1 MQIFSILSCQLGRIQ
16 TLRTVLREA
25 IKIDFPFLSETCPEQ
40 GVWGVLEVDLSLWK
54 QHQNIGMS
62 ALHGA
67 MYNHFFSM
75 LLYENWIIKEIVSS
89 RSGGG
94 VGCCLQSGIA
104 KNIKFQKMR
113 GGVKCS
119 IRNFKKIQKI
129 GGGQRYLDRFRI
141 EMDIFFYVIPYCE
154 SHF

>member
-1 MQIFSILSCQLGRIQ
+1 
-16 TLRTVLREA
+16 
-25 IKIDFPFLSETCPEQ
+25 
-40 GVWGVLEVDLSLWK
+40 
-54 QHQNIGMS
+54 MS

-113 GGVKCS
+113 GGSNVLS
-119 IRNFKKIQKI
+119 GILKKSRK
-129 GGGQRYLDRFRI
+129 
-141 EMDIFFYVIPYCE
+141 
-154 SHF
+154 